1 MSSNLWMAIFAYN
14 SLSTLIPLTH
24 TTLLSFDNSIHWH
37 KSVPWSY
44 QWIIVH
50 STPFP
55 SPLPPL
61 EPPPFPSP
69 KFCNVI
75 RKNLRR
81 KSIEPSFLFSI
92 QPSSDGT
99 DSGWNDYFKF
109 VSISFCRELKFSRRY
124 KITLWMNSA
133 TELLWSSFIQLDAR
147 ETKKNHFFL
156 WNFLPSGNL
165 LERLGNISE
174 DGQLVDSCRKKKVTS
189 FSLFLFL
196 SLRINRRSL
205 HDKSRVRLGEYRL
218 FFF

>member
-55 SPLPPL
+55 SP
-61 EPPPFPSP
+61 PPPSRTSLFSLQNLQRYSK
-69 KFCNVI
+69 KFAKKI
-75 RKNLRR
+75 DRT
-81 KSIEPSFLFSI
+81 FLPFSI

-133 TELLWSSFIQLDAR
+133 AELLWSSFIQLDAR
-147 ETKKNHFFL
+147 ETKKNRFFL

>member
-1 MSSNLWMAIFAYN
+1 MNYRSQYTVSFA
-14 SLSTLIPLTH
+14 
-24 TTLLSFDNSIHWH
+24 
-37 KSVPWSY
+37 
-44 QWIIVH
+44 
-50 STPFP
+50 
-55 SPLPPL
+55 
-61 EPPPFPSP
+61 PPPTSP
-69 KFCNVI
+69 FSLTKILQRYSKKFAKKI
-75 RKNLRR
+75 DRT
-81 KSIEPSFLFSI
+81 FLPFSI

-133 TELLWSSFIQLDAR
+133 AELLWSSFIQLDAR
-147 ETKKNHFFL
+147 ETKKNRFLFL

-174 DGQLVDSCRKKKVTS
+174 DGQLVDSCRKKKATS

-205 HDKSRVRLGEYRL
+205 HDKSTWGISPLLLLKKKREYNYANAFYQLNFSKEKFQKETLRKI
-218 FFF
+218 

>member
-1 MSSNLWMAIFAYN
+1 MNYRSQYTVSFAPPSRTSPF
-14 SLSTLIPLTH
+14 SLTKILQRYSKKFAKKIDRTF
-24 TTLLSFDNSIHWH
+24 LS
-37 KSVPWSY
+37 
-44 QWIIVH
+44 
-50 STPFP
+50 
-55 SPLPPL
+55 
-61 EPPPFPSP
+61 
-69 KFCNVI
+69 
-75 RKNLRR
+75 
-81 KSIEPSFLFSI
+81 FSI

-133 TELLWSSFIQLDAR
+133 AELLWSSFIQLDAR
-147 ETKKNHFFL
+147 ETKKNRFFL

>member
-14 SLSTLIPLTH
+14 SLSTPIPLTH

-55 SPLPPL
+55 SP
-61 EPPPFPSP
+61 PPPSRTSLFSLQNLQRYSK
-69 KFCNVI
+69 KFAKKI
-75 RKNLRR
+75 DRT
-81 KSIEPSFLFSI
+81 FLPFSI

-133 TELLWSSFIQLDAR
+133 AELLWSSFIQLDAR
-147 ETKKNHFFL
+147 ETKKNRFFL

>member
-55 SPLPPL
+55 SP
-61 EPPPFPSP
+61 PPPPTSLFSLQNLQRYSK
-69 KFCNVI
+69 KFAKKI
-75 RKNLRR
+75 DRT
-81 KSIEPSFLFSI
+81 FLPFSI

-133 TELLWSSFIQLDAR
+133 AELLWSSFIQLDAR
-147 ETKKNHFFL
+147 ETKKNRFFL

-205 HDKSRVRLGEYRL
+205 HDKSRVRFGEYRL

>member
-55 SPLPPL
+55 SPSPRTSPFSLTKILQRYSKKFAKKIDRTFLP
-61 EPPPFPSP
+61 
-69 KFCNVI
+69 
-75 RKNLRR
+75 
-81 KSIEPSFLFSI
+81 FSI

-133 TELLWSSFIQLDAR
+133 AELLWSSFIQLDAR
-147 ETKKNHFFL
+147 ETKKNRFFL

>member
-55 SPLPPL
+55 SPSPRTSPFSLTKILQRYSKKFAKKIDRTFLP
-61 EPPPFPSP
+61 
-69 KFCNVI
+69 
-75 RKNLRR
+75 
-81 KSIEPSFLFSI
+81 FSI

-99 DSGWNDYFKF
+99 DSSWNDYFKF

-133 TELLWSSFIQLDAR
+133 AELLWSSFIQLDAR
-147 ETKKNHFFL
+147 ETKKNRFFL

>member
-55 SPLPPL
+55 LPP
-61 EPPPFPSP
+61 PRTSPFSLIKILQRYSK
-69 KFCNVI
+69 KFAKKI
-75 RKNLRR
+75 DRT
-81 KSIEPSFLFSI
+81 FLPFSI

-133 TELLWSSFIQLDAR
+133 AELLWSSFIQLDAR
-147 ETKKNHFFL
+147 ETKKNRFFL